1 MRKFTVLFTA
11 IGLAIC
17 FAHYYGFDPKNL
29 IIYSLSIPL
38 WIASIF
44 YDMKTVNVFSIYM
57 FTILSWTLLGYI
69 LDRLILNSQL
79 HKL

>member
-1 MRKFTVLFTA
+1 MIRRFTLLFTA

-17 FAHYYGFDPKNL
+17 IAHYYGLDPKNM

-44 YDMKTVNVFSIYM
+44 FDMKTVNVFTIYF
-57 FTILSWTLLGYI
+57 FTFASWTLLGYI
-69 LDRLILNSQL
+69 LDRLILKSQL
-79 HKL
+79 NK